1 MRRVSYINTQGKA
14 ITFKEA
20 ENDFTA
26 KIILT
31 EVRKNS
37 KDEEAQLVIANLK
50 EALD

>member
-1 MRRVSYINTQGKA
+1 MRKVSYINAQGKA

-26 KIILT
+26 KTVLT

-37 KDEEAQLVIANLK
+37 KDKEMQLVITNLK

>member
-1 MRRVSYINTQGKA
+1 MRRVSYINANGKA
-14 ITFKEA
+14 ITFEEA

-26 KIILT
+26 KTVLT

-37 KDEEAQLVIANLK
+37 KAEEMQLVIANLK